1 MPRAEAGSSRYNP
14 IYVGGTEKEQQA
26 KADARVDAAIAAG
39 TLDKNL
45 RSFVQMLPQI
55 SKSKKD
61 EKFYQSAIVPY
72 MSVDGRVA
80 EAATAVNPTSVLTW
94 MNVTDEPV
102 QIVHADT
109 MLIVPPRHA
118 LALAIERDR
127 NAPDTV
133 LRTATGTEAIRSG
146 NNATG
151 ADRTHAVAN
160 AETSAIGRALGSLG
174 YGLIPGSGLTTAE
187 TMNEVAKE
195 ERTIDDEPK
204 RSSDESSTADEE
216 PAEQAVE
223 KKKGPSRDAL
233 VRGVKAKVKQ
243 LDELGTE
250 VGNKFSVANHVKK
263 DESCGQF
270 ETLADLYA
278 KGTPEQLIAV
288 GSYVVS
294 KIEQAKAED
303 APEAAAA

>member
-80 EAATAVNPTSVLTW
+80 EAATAVDPTSVLTW

-102 QIVHADT
+102 QIVYADT

-133 LRTATGTEAIRSG
+133 LRMATGTEAIRSG

-174 YGLIPGSGLTTAE
+174 YGLIPGSGLTSAE
-187 TMNEVAKE
+187 TMKEVAKE
-195 ERTIDDEPK
+195 ERVIDEDEAPAKNEAATNDSATAEAVSQPK
-204 RSSDESSTADEE
+204 
-216 PAEQAVE
+216 Q
-223 KKKGPSRDAL
+223 PSRDAL
-233 VRGVKAKVKQ
+233 VRGLKTRIKQ
-243 LDELGTE
+243 LDELGSE
-250 VGNKFSVANHVKK
+250 VANKFSVVNHVKK
-263 DESCGQF
+263 DENCGQF
-270 ETLADLYA
+270 ETLSDLYA
-278 KGTPEQLIAV
+278 KGSREQLIAV
-288 GSYVVS
+288 GTYVVG
-294 KIEQAKAED
+294 KIEEAKSAEVV
-303 APEAAAA
+303 AA